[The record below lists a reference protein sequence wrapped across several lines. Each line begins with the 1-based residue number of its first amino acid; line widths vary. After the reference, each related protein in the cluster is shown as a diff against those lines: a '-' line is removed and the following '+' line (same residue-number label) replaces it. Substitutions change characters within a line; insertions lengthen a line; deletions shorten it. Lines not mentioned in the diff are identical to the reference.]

1 MSGGGG
7 ELKIKDAG
15 SSSCVVHNLS
25 QHAIATEAEAL
36 ALIKRGN
43 ILKKIRETDLNEC
56 SSRSHVVFTLAME
69 RTDSEGRNVECKF
82 NLVDLAGSE
91 KVAKS
96 KVQGEGLE

>member
-1 MSGGGG
+1 
-7 ELKIKDAG
+7 
-15 SSSCVVHNLS
+15 
-25 QHAIATEAEAL
+25 
-36 ALIKRGN
+36 
-43 ILKKIRETDLNEC
+43 
-56 SSRSHVVFTLAME
+56 ME